1 MPKTTIKEIDLT
13 SGGSLNATSNI
24 VYVPGLAEKTP
35 KEGYEFGKPRLYTT
49 LRDFQ
54 DDFGTKVPIIKQ
66 MTADGLPAFDL
77 GKAYDPGFIYA
88 TELLRLG
95 MPVLFD
101 CLIGSTDANAKITA
115 GDMNTTFTKIKAAL
129 KIRLKDEAL
138 RDKGLYNIKFISTG
152 GYADGDINRLIVEL
166 VEARGDCCAIQDLQ
180 KNINFDIIKAAL
192 NGNINKAAADMKLTL
207 GATTDGKLTTAF
219 TPWGSYKVPCI
230 QNYVKETSSSA
241 NGKKDYY
248 KDEVELPASF
258 AYLMAA
264 AKCFAT
270 GVNNWSAIA
279 GASRGTI
286 PYLQHLNEHYTEE
299 QINNILQTRDRVAI
313 NPIAT
318 INPFGDIIWGNR
330 TLFNNAVNG
339 NLTASSFLNIR
350 NLISDVKKTVF
361 KAARQLTFE
370 QNSAILWVKFKS
382 LIKPTLDQMVTGA
395 GLSGYELIKN
405 VTKEKARLVATVRL
419 FAIEAV
425 EDFDITI
432 ELADDTAAVT
442 EQ

>member
-1 MPKTTIKEIDLT
+1 MPKITIKEIDLT

-24 VYVPGLAEKTP
+24 VYVPGLAEKLPT
-35 KEGYEFGKPRLYTT
+35 EGYEFGKPRLYTN
-49 LRDFQ
+49 LSDFQ
-54 DDFGTKVPIIKQ
+54 KDFGTKVPIIKN
-66 MTADGLPAFDL
+66 TTSDGLPAFES

-101 CLIGSTDANAKITA
+101 CLIGSTEVNAKITV
-115 GDMNTTFTKIKAAL
+115 GDINTKLTTIKAAL
-129 KIRLKDEAL
+129 LNRLEDQAL

-152 GYADGDINRLIVEL
+152 GYVDAAVNEYINTLAED
-166 VEARGDCCAIQDLQ
+166 RGDCCAIQDIIYGTSYN
-180 KNINFDIIKAAL
+180 NIMTDIRSNNFTNTGLKAS
-192 NGNINKAAADMKLTL
+192 KYS
-207 GATTDGKLTTAF
+207 TAF

-230 QNYVKETSSSA
+230 QNYIKETTSSA
-241 NGKKDYY
+241 NGKREYY
-248 KDEVELPASF
+248 RSVVELPASF

-264 AKCFAT
+264 ANCFAT

-286 PYLQHLNEHYTEE
+286 PYLQNLNEHYTEE
-299 QINNILQTRDRVAI
+299 QITSKSEPAQGLQTRDRVSI

-318 INPFGDIIWGNR
+318 INPFGDVIWGNR
-330 TLFNNAVNG
+330 TLFNNVVNG

-350 NLISDVKKTVF
+350 NLVSDVKKTVF

-382 LIKPTLDQMVTGA
+382 LVKPTLDQMVTGA
-395 GLSGYELIKN
+395 GLSGYELIKK
-405 VTKEKARLVATVRL
+405 VTKEKAKLVATVRL

-432 ELADDTAAVT
+432 ELADDTAAIT
-442 EQ
+442 E